1 MWRTQRRG
9 FAVRRRFDPRR
20 EDGVAMT
27 EFALIVPVFML
38 IVVGILVF
46 GRLFFY
52 WIETNHVANETARWA
67 VVDRNPYKTCVGS
80 PTGLTGCQSLQQR
93 ARSSATNEFEDNA
106 AVCID
111 YPDPDNP
118 GAFQS
123 EGSLEPG
130 DPVRVRVQIPVSF
143 VKFFGFGVT
152 IKGSATMRV
161 ERIDDNTLPIAPAHY
176 TAAENL
182 GTCS

>member
-1 MWRTQRRG
+1 
-9 FAVRRRFDPRR
+9 
-20 EDGVAMT
+20 MT

-38 IVVGILVF
+38 IVVGMLVF

-52 WIETNHVANETARWA
+52 WIETNHVANETVRWA

-80 PTGLTGCQSLQQR
+80 PTGVTGCLSLPPR
-93 ARSSATNEFEDNA
+93 ARSRATDEFEDNA

-111 YPDPDNP
+111 YPDPDTP

-123 EGSLEPG
+123 ESDIEPG
-130 DPVRVRVQIPVSF
+130 DPVRVRVQVPVSF

-161 ERIDDNTLPIAPAHY
+161 ERIDDTTLPIDPAHY

>member
-1 MWRTQRRG
+1 
-9 FAVRRRFDPRR
+9 
-20 EDGVAMT
+20 MT
-27 EFALIVPVFML
+27 EFAIILPVFML
-38 IVVGILVF
+38 IVVGMLVF

-67 VVDRNPYKTCVGS
+67 VVDRNPYMDASCAS
-80 PTGLTGCQSLQQR
+80 PSPDGKPPCQTLQMAAKFR
-93 ARSSATNEFEDNA
+93 ATKEFDDGAE
-106 AVCID
+106 VCID

-123 EGSLEPG
+123 ESSLEPG
-130 DPVRVRVQIPVSF
+130 DPIRVRVQIPVSF